1 MQLYKLK
8 MYGREYVWI
17 LNPDAGTVD
26 DWVKQAKSEI
36 SKGNE
41 NVCKMEQYRQV
52 VNSTILLG
60 DGDLRKDVNTR
71 TDSGLVSKS
80 KLSKELE
87 FRLA

>member
-17 LNPDAGTVD
+17 LNPDAGTVE
-26 DWVKQAKSEI
+26 DWVKQADREI
-36 SKGNE
+36 SKGNK
-41 NVCKMEQYRQV
+41 NVCKMEQYREV

-60 DGDLRKDVNTR
+60 DGDLRKDVNTT
-71 TDSGLVSKS
+71 TDSGLVRKS

>member
-17 LNPDAGTVD
+17 LNPDAGTVE
-26 DWVKQAKSEI
+26 DWVTQAEREKK
-36 SKGNE
+36 KGNK
-41 NVCKMEQYRQV
+41 NVCKMEDYRQV

-60 DGDLRKDVNTR
+60 DGDLRKDVNTS
-71 TDSGLVSKS
+71 TDSGLVRKS